1 MKCATATQ
9 QHVPVATGTAA
20 KPTGRSI
27 VAKLFYRATASVA
40 TLPIAIG
47 TWTATRSDLPRLT
60 NSALGRFL
68 VPALVVSEL
77 TTYRLTAQR
86 SWSKRQTAEG
96 RTPRVPVHPPA
107 ALQLSTRQPLQPA
120 APPRSASIV
129 TRGGAAR
136 SATTARARLRWI
148 DPVPSFGVC
157 PLFDLVA
164 APASSAQC
172 SWHAT
177 RSSHLRQPASYQQ
190 PEQVPGHPRS
200 AALAGTQLTASQPI
214 IEWATP
220 APHHRCH
227 VLTTRTRR
235 HSGGVGRTATTAP
248 RWWPPAP
255 CWSRSVLATF
265 QCSPA
270 SAFTL
275 QYGVPAHG
283 LRVVCVHMGSGTVSR
298 DWRSSTRQPTAL
310 LSAPPPSSTETA

>member
-1 MKCATATQ
+1 M
-9 QHVPVATGTAA
+9 
-20 KPTGRSI
+20 
-27 VAKLFYRATASVA
+27 
-40 TLPIAIG
+40 
-47 TWTATRSDLPRLT
+47 
-60 NSALGRFL
+60 
-68 VPALVVSEL
+68 
-77 TTYRLTAQR
+77 
-86 SWSKRQTAEG
+86 
-96 RTPRVPVHPPA
+96 
-107 ALQLSTRQPLQPA
+107 
-120 APPRSASIV
+120 
-129 TRGGAAR
+129 
-136 SATTARARLRWI
+136 
-148 DPVPSFGVC
+148 PSFGVC
-157 PLFDLVA
+157 PLFDQKLLIWS
-164 APASSAQC
+164 PRLHLQL
-172 SWHAT
+172 AT
-177 RSSHLRQPASYQQ
+177 RAQVICANQPVYQQ

-275 QYGVPAHG
+275 QSGVPAHG
-283 LRVVCVHMGSGTVSR
+283 LRVVCAHMGSGTVSR